1 MSSTGRSSRR
11 LRAAHGGELSAWHP
25 MSSLLRECLHSPG
38 LGKQQ
43 NVAQGLWV
51 HDWRWGDV
59 LCAAVHKGRKVRGCH
74 VRVCLLLAG
83 QHGEK
88 AWDGV
93 TCGCSSAGICIGEKS
108 ACSGGERTV
117 PE

>member
-1 MSSTGRSSRR
+1 
-11 LRAAHGGELSAWHP
+11 
-25 MSSLLRECLHSPG
+25 MSSLLREWLHSPG
-38 LGKQQ
+38 LEKQQ

-51 HDWRWGDV
+51 HGCRWGDV

-74 VRVCLLLAG
+74 VHVRLLLAG

-88 AWDGV
+88 TWDGV
-93 TCGCSSAGICIGEKS
+93 TCGCSSAGIRFGEKEKS
-108 ACSGGERTV
+108 SGDERTI